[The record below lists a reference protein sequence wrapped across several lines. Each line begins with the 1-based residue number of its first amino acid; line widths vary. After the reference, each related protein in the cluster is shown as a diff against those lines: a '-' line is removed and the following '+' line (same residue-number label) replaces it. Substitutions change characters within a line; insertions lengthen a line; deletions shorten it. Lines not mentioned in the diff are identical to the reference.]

1 MAGMGMGL
9 GCKTMV
15 IFCDRMRCST
25 VHTVNM
31 LFYWCR
37 VFLVVVVGLEICPMP
52 GIKYGPKK
60 WFVQFTWLCYCCQE
74 PHIVVCWVG

>member
-31 LFYWCR
+31 LIYWCG
-37 VFLVVVVGLEICPMP
+37 VFLVVVVLEICPMP
-52 GIKYGPKK
+52 GIKYGPRNG
-60 WFVQFTWLCYCCQE
+60 FFSLLDYVTAVRSLTLLS
-74 PHIVVCWVG
+74 VG